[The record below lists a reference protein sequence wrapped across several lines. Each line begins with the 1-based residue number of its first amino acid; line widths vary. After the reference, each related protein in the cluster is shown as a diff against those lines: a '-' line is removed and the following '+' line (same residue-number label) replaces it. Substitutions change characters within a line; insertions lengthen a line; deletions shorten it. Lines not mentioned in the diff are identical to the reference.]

1 MSRTIVIL
9 TEGGQ
14 RIGLGHV
21 SRCAALASAFKAH
34 GARIKFVLR
43 GDETALAFLES
54 QGFRGHFFDWEE
66 DLVQTKD
73 LVSESKVVVVDSY
86 TAELPFYN
94 WLSTKVSKLLVLDD
108 FFRLPFPETAFI
120 LNPVAEPD
128 GNPFHLFGLQYAL
141 LRPAFW
147 EVPER
152 EVRDEIY
159 RVLITFGGEDL
170 RNLTPLAVSVVR
182 EVFPEAECAVVV
194 GPAFADQ
201 NVVEGGQVKIYRHL
215 SAEEMRDLMLASDL
229 AVSAGGQTLF
239 ELIRTETPTAVI
251 LTANNQRNNIDRFLE
266 LGVILKI
273 GTFKEQDLTRKV
285 QKTLSYFRNKTWREE
300 LFCKCKELKSFD
312 GKGCYRLYLKLRSCL

>member
-86 TAELPFYN
+86 IAELPFYN

-108 FFRLPFPETAFI
+108 FFRLPFPERAFI

-152 EVRDEIY
+152 EVRDEVY

-170 RNLTPLAVSVVR
+170 RGLTPLVVR
-182 EVFPEAECAVVV
+182 VVSQVFPEAECAVVV
-194 GPAFADQ
+194 GPAFANQ
-201 NVVEGGQVKIYRHL
+201 NLVVEEGQIKIYRNL
-215 SAEEMRDLMLASDL
+215 SAKKMRDLMLSSDV

-239 ELIRTETPTAVI
+239 ELIRTGTPTVSV
-251 LTANNQRNNIDRFLE
+251 LTAENQRLNVKRLEATELIQNAGNYDHPTISKNIETCLLFWNARDARQRLCLE
-266 LGVILKI
+266 ARRIL
-273 GTFKEQDLTRKV
+273 
-285 QKTLSYFRNKTWREE
+285 
-300 LFCKCKELKSFD
+300 D
-312 GKGCYRLYLKLRSCL
+312 GKGPQRVVETIWKA